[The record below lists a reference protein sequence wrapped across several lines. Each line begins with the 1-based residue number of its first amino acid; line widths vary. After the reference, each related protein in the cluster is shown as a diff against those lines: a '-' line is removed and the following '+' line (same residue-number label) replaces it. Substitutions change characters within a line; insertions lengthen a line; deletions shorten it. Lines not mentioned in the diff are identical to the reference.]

1 MILSNQEVL
10 DKLLVGRPVSVAR
23 IGDGESL
30 VLDSQ
35 SSYSAAKQACDAV
48 LKRQVGYEVSMKDL
62 EEIRLNLIR
71 TYTDCDV
78 IGIPMHKQV
87 TNSHWEKVVYVLNAN
102 VPGHPELYCN
112 IDVAYQWL
120 EDGSYDR
127 LLQDRKVLSY
137 ISCRDLDE
145 GFRRKWNIQIVNKFT
160 IAPEAK
166 FTSGYDGDVHYP
178 TQFNRIPRWMEVV
191 SERHPGSLL
200 LVGAGVIGKI
210 YCNWWRDRGGISM
223 DVGGCMD
230 IWHGKVTR
238 GPERGLDKDDPN
250 PIYKL

>member
-1 MILSNQEVL
+1 MILDNREVL
-10 DKLLVGRPVSVAR
+10 EKLLVGRPVSIVR
-23 IGDGESL
+23 IGDGEAL
-30 VLDSQ
+30 ALDSQ
-35 SSYSAAKQACDAV
+35 SNIQAEHLFSSAV
-48 LKRQVGYEVSMKDL
+48 FKRQTGYLPNVQEIQ
-62 EEIRLNLIR
+62 EIRLNLIR
-71 TYTDCDV
+71 AYSDCDV
-78 IGIPMHKQV
+78 IGIPMHKQK
-87 TNSHWEKVVYVLNAN
+87 TSSHWERVVDVLNAN

-112 IDVAYQWL
+112 IDVGYQWL

-137 ISCRDLDE
+137 VSCRDLDD

-200 LVGAGVIGKI
+200 LVGAGVVGKI
-210 YCNWWRDRGGISM
+210 YCNWWRDRGGIAM

-238 GPERGLDKDDPN
+238 GPDKGLDKDDPN
-250 PIYKL
+250 PVYKL